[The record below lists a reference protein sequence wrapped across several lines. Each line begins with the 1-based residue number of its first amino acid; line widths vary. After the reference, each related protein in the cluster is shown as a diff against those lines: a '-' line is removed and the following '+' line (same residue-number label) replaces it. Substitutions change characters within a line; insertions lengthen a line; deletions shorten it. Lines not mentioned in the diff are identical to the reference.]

1 MNSFI
6 EKGRT
11 GKIIISTSID
21 KSQNLLKYTSTQA
34 KKEASIS
41 ENEEK
46 KVDQYIYKSFPFLI
60 FYIKKEMKWKQE
72 KRDKAKGLMCLF

>member
-1 MNSFI
+1 VNYFI

-11 GKIIISTSID
+11 GKINLSTSID

-46 KVDQYIYKSFPFLI
+46 KVDQYIYQSFPYFL
-60 FYIKKEMKWKQE
+60 YQ
-72 KRDKAKGLMCLF
+72 KRDEMEAREERT